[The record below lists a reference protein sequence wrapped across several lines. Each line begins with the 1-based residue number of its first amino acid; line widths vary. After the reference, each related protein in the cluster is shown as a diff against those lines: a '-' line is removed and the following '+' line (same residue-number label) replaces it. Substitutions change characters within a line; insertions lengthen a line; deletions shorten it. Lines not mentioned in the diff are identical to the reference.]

1 MPAFLGIILAITGGA
16 IGQLL
21 MKSGLQ
27 TIALTDLYSV
37 FHNLT
42 HHPLPSFLIATG
54 VLSYVLSMAIW
65 VHTLKTHPLNQ
76 AIPYLSLS
84 YVLVYLLATVWPGIE
99 EQMTL
104 QKSVG
109 VSLIIVGV
117 WYTQSADTS
126 KAAVTSKDKNAKE
139 SNSPGTKTQQAKKHA
154 C

>member
-27 TIALTDLYSV
+27 TITLTDLNSV
-37 FHNLT
+37 FYNMT
-42 HHPLPSFLIATG
+42 HHPLPSLLIATG
-54 VLSYVLSMAIW
+54 ILCYVLSMAIW
-65 VHTLKTHPLNQ
+65 VLTLKTHPLNQ

-117 WYTQSADTS
+117 WYTQSTDTS
-126 KAAVTSKDKNAKE
+126 KTAVTSKHTN
-139 SNSPGTKTQQAKKHA
+139 SNENNSTSTSNQPANKHA